1 MTMIRSINCN
11 LFVGLAAAA
20 GLAASVSGELA
31 GSAPAQAPSGVTA
44 APLSPTLSRIARPAA
59 APVTPVRDAGFSE
72 LTADECKK
80 LGGAVYT
87 APQCKKTGTRC
98 VMRLP
103 GGVINAPC
111 IDEVS

>member
-1 MTMIRSINCN
+1 MNRK
-11 LFVGLAAAA
+11 LFIAFAAATALTASMA
-20 GLAASVSGELA
+20 GALAE
-31 GSAPAQAPSGVTA
+31 SAPRQAPPGAAA
-44 APLSPTLSRIARPAA
+44 APLSPTLARITRPAA
-59 APVTPVRDAGFSE
+59 APASPVQGAGFSA

>member
-1 MTMIRSINCN
+1 MNRK
-11 LFVGLAAAA
+11 LFIAFAAATALTASMA
-20 GLAASVSGELA
+20 GALAE
-31 GSAPAQAPSGVTA
+31 SAPRQAPPGAAA
-44 APLSPTLSRIARPAA
+44 APLSPTLARITRPAA
-59 APVTPVRDAGFSE
+59 SPVQGAGFSA

-111 IDEVS
+111 IDEVR